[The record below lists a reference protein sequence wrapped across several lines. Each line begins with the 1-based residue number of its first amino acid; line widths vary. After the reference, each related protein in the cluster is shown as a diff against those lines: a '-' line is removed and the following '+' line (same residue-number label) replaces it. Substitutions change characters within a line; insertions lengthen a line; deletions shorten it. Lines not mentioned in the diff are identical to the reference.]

1 LARGRSPLR
10 KRRSS
15 EAGFSLPEI
24 LVIIFIV
31 GVAFAAILG
40 GMITSITVSALHR
53 KEATADTFVRD
64 AAERL
69 KDRGQAYQPCA
80 GTGSYALPPV
90 PSGYSVSVS
99 VKYWDGTSFNPVTF
113 VPSCPSPDKG
123 MQLITVAASSGQVHE
138 TVTIVKRTG

>member
-1 LARGRSPLR
+1 VQ
-10 KRRSS
+10 SS
-15 EAGFSLPEI
+15 EGGFSLPEI
-24 LVIIFIV
+24 LLIVFIV

-40 GMITSITVSALHR
+40 GMITSITVSAMHR
-53 KEATADTFVRD
+53 KEATADTVVRD

-80 GTGSYALPPV
+80 GTGSYALLPAPP
-90 PSGYSVSVS
+90 GYSVSVS
-99 VKYWDGTSFNPVTF
+99 DVQYWDGASSDPVTF
-113 VPSCPSPDKG
+113 GSSCPSPDKG